1 MEQKE
6 LYNKDFCKIYFN
18 SDFKFINII
27 WKGFPRSSD
36 FREACN
42 KVIDF
47 MVEHKTG
54 KLLTD
59 NRDAKVFSVEDQK
72 WLNSEWLPNAI
83 KAGYYCS
90 ATLINDDVF
99 IKTAIKNITNK
110 RDKNHIKAK
119 MFTNQNEAVDWLQS
133 I

>member
-1 MEQKE
+1 MENE
-6 LYNKDFCKIYFN
+6 AIFSNDSCKIFYESENKYLHVKWF
-18 SDFKFINII
+18 
-27 WKGFPRSSD
+27 GFPRSID

-42 KVIDF
+42 MAIDL
-47 MVEHKTG
+47 MVKYKTG

-59 NRDAKVFSVEDQK
+59 NRDAKVFSVSDQK

-90 ATLINDDVF
+90 ATLTKDDIFIN
-99 IKTAIKNITNK
+99 TAVKNIANSRNK
-110 RDKNHIKAK
+110 EIAK
-119 MFTNQNEAVDWLQS
+119 TKLFTNEDEAIAWLKS